1 MFFPSFLEGP
11 CSFPYVLLIACKMVT
26 LIAVYD
32 ATFVV
37 LGVLV
42 LGFHKYLFDGSVAL
56 EVNLYAILTTYLFDT
71 FGYSFCVRDDNLSYC
86 SFVALS
92 SCGLIVILIV
102 VVAIGLTGMVV
113 PCLCGWRLA
122 VVNVVLVC

>member
-1 MFFPSFLEGP
+1 
-11 CSFPYVLLIACKMVT
+11 MVT

-32 ATFVV
+32 ATFVL

-42 LGFHKYLFDGSVAL
+42 LWFHKYLLVGGVAL

-92 SCGLIVILIV
+92 SCGLIVILTV
-102 VVAIGLTGMVV
+102 VAAIGLTGMVV
-113 PCLCGWRLA
+113 PCLLGWRLA
-122 VVNVVLVC
+122 VVIVVLIC

>member
-1 MFFPSFLEGP
+1 MFFSSFPKDP
-11 CSFPYVLLIACKMVT
+11 CSFPYVLLIACQMVT

-42 LGFHKYLFDGSVAL
+42 LGFHKYLLDGGVAL

-92 SCGLIVILIV
+92 SCGLIVVLIV

-122 VVNVVLVC
+122 VVDVVLIC